1 MINAIVLA
9 GGESKRMG
17 KPKALLQFAGET
29 FLEHIVSVLKDC
41 PVDGVTIVLGADAE
55 TIKRQVDLYGA
66 DVVINKRYKDGQLS
80 SLIAGI
86 ESMPQE
92 TDGIL
97 VCLVDMPFI
106 TEKAVSRIV
115 AEFKATHRPIVQPV
129 FNGKRGHPVLFSK
142 MLFDELRN
150 APHDHGAR
158 YVIHSNKDKVIEVQ
172 SPDDGILISIN
183 TPDDYKLHFG
193 ANL

>member
-17 KPKALLQFAGET
+17 RPKALLRFAGET

-41 PVDGVTIVLGADAE
+41 PVDVIMVVLGADAE
-55 TIKRQVDLYGA
+55 TIKEHVDLSGV

-86 ESMPQE
+86 ENVPRE
-92 TDGIL
+92 TEGIL
-97 VCLVDMPFI
+97 ICLVDMPFI
-106 TEKAVSRIV
+106 TEKVVSRIV

-129 FNGKRGHPVLFSK
+129 FGGKRGHPVLFSK
-142 MLFDELRN
+142 LLFDELRN
-150 APHDHGAR
+150 APADQGAR
-158 YVIHSNKDKVIEVQ
+158 YVIHSNEDKVIEVQ
-172 SPDDGILISIN
+172 APDDGILISIN
-183 TPDDYKLHFG
+183 TLEDYKLHFG